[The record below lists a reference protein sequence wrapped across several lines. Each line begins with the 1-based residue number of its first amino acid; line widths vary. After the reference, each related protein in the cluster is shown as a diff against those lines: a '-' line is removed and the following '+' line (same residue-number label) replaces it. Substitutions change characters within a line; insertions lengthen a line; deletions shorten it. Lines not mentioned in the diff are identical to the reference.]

1 MTTTAITQNGQ
12 VGQGQPPAAVQPASR
27 ASNKGQQRARDLKQY
42 IQDRR
47 DRTKDPCSILIL
59 HRTMEGRILSNL
71 LFPFDK
77 IVQRLRRGA
86 GDQVP
91 METVHAVQ
99 VRIENWMEQCRALL
113 QSFGVGNNA
122 WQWKEPASDI
132 HDRMELAGRKN
143 AVVIVP
149 RVQDTTKVVPL
160 IRALDDTMLRIR
172 MEAEDLS
179 KYKDQFRLLG
189 DLMVGLHQIIQ
200 HGARATDTEYRIND
214 DLGKLLRQSAPATDA
229 NPSAHQS

>member
-1 MTTTAITQNGQ
+1 M
-12 VGQGQPPAAVQPASR
+12 
-27 ASNKGQQRARDLKQY
+27 
-42 IQDRR
+42 
-47 DRTKDPCSILIL
+47 
-59 HRTMEGRILSNL
+59 

-132 HDRMELAGRKN
+132 NDRMELAGRKN

-149 RVQDTTKVVPL
+149 RVQDTTKVAPL

-189 DLMVGLHQIIQ
+189 ELVVGLHQIIQ
-200 HGARATDTEYRIND
+200 HGARVTDTEYRIND
-214 DLGKLLRQSAPATDA
+214 DLGKLLRQSSPAKDA
-229 NPSAHQS
+229 SPSAHKS

>member
-1 MTTTAITQNGQ
+1 MTTATIIQNGS
-12 VGQGQPPAAVQPASR
+12 VGPGQPLTAVQPAGR
-27 ASNKGQQRARDLKQY
+27 ETNTGLQPTRDLNRRL
-42 IQDRR
+42 QDRR
-47 DRTKDPCSILIL
+47 DRTKDPTSILIL
-59 HRTMEGRILSNL
+59 HRTTEGRILSNL

-99 VRIENWMEQCRALL
+99 IRIENWMEQCRALL

-132 HDRMELAGRKN
+132 HERMELAGRKN

-149 RVQDTTKVVPL
+149 RVQDTAKVVPL

-189 DLMVGLHQIIQ
+189 DLVVGLHQIIQ
-200 HGARATDTEYRIND
+200 HGARVTDTEYRIND
-214 DLGKLLRQSAPATDA
+214 DLGKLLRQNAPAKDA
-229 NPSAHQS
+229 TPSAHQP

>member
-1 MTTTAITQNGQ
+1 MTTTAITQNGH
-12 VGQGQPPAAVQPASR
+12 VGQVQPPAAIQPAGR
-27 ASNKGQQRARDLKQY
+27 ESNKGQQRTRDLKQR

-47 DRTKDPCSILIL
+47 DRTKDPSSILIL
-59 HRTMEGRILSNL
+59 HRTTEGRILSNL

-132 HDRMELAGRKN
+132 NDRMELAGRKN

-149 RVQDTTKVVPL
+149 L
-160 IRALDDTMLRIR
+160 
-172 MEAEDLS
+172 
-179 KYKDQFRLLG
+179 
-189 DLMVGLHQIIQ
+189 
-200 HGARATDTEYRIND
+200 
-214 DLGKLLRQSAPATDA
+214 
-229 NPSAHQS
+229 

>member
-1 MTTTAITQNGQ
+1 MTTTTIIQNGT
-12 VGQGQPPAAVQPASR
+12 VGPGQPPTAVQSAGRERHTGLQPT
-27 ASNKGQQRARDLKQY
+27 RDLKQRL
-42 IQDRR
+42 QDRR
-47 DRTKDPCSILIL
+47 DRTKDPTSILIL
-59 HRTMEGRILSNL
+59 HRTTEGRILSNL

-132 HDRMELAGRKN
+132 HERMELAGRKN
-143 AVVIVP
+143 AVVIIP
-149 RVQDTTKVVPL
+149 RVQDTLKVVPL

-189 DLMVGLHQIIQ
+189 DLVVGLHQIIQ
-200 HGARATDTEYRIND
+200 HGARVTDTEYRIND
-214 DLGKLLRQSAPATDA
+214 DLGKLLRQNSPAKDA